1 MVFGVREDALML
13 ARFLVVCFL
22 AIVLCWFVV
31 CLRES
36 LSGDGT
42 FIMPHAM
49 LLTPMSDL
57 PFVHREHVLVA
68 FVWCHLGKF
77 VRGFVTW
84 ED

>member
-1 MVFGVREDALML
+1 
-13 ARFLVVCFL
+13 
-22 AIVLCWFVV
+22 
-31 CLRES
+31 
-36 LSGDGT
+36 
-42 FIMPHAM
+42 MPHAM